1 MTKYNFFSLFMIVWI
16 KIMPLKIKG
25 TLHIFTKCKVF
36 LHFPHLL
43 PFSYL
48 KGSCLKT
55 VDIPRD
61 KRIMRP

>member
-1 MTKYNFFSLFMIVWI
+1 MIVWI